1 MSNEDKKIGTKN
13 KSSSK
18 LKSLDSLAIFDLL
31 DEEYKISAIKMAEYL
46 KNLQNIK
53 KHNFPINSK
62 SCVFIFY

>member
-18 LKSLDSLAIFDLL
+18 LNSLDSLEIFDLL

-46 KNLQNIK
+46 KNLQNDEK
-53 KHNFPINSK
+53 
-62 SCVFIFY
+62 